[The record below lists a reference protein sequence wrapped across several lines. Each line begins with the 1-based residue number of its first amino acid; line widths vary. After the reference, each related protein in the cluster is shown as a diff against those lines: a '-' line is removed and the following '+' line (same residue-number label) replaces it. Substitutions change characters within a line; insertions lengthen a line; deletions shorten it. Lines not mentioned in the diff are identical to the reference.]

1 MLDDDTDQSE
11 DDEYVEEGMSV
22 LNELLRKE
30 RGGLRKKEKRALE
43 RAVIDM
49 SVLQSENSQLKVM
62 NQEASE
68 FKYRYQKL

>member
-1 MLDDDTDQSE
+1 
-11 DDEYVEEGMSV
+11 MSV

-68 FKYRYQKL
+68 FKYRYEKL